1 MNESSDLPK
10 AYVLN
15 SCPFCFKLVLFLS
28 ETGLLDKLEL
38 VVLDPEA
45 DDFGATKQALIE
57 RAGKALS
64 FPNIETSPNQ
74 FKTETDDIIAMFA
87 QQYDVDVQALPTLD
101 YYQAGLM
108 KKFISLFME
117 NRELKKQLESTT

>member
-1 MNESSDLPK
+1 MNQPSVMPK

-15 SCPFCFKLVLFLS
+15 SCPFCFKLVLFLT
-28 ETGLLDKLEL
+28 EANLLDKLEL

-45 DDFGATKQALIE
+45 DDFGATKQALVE

-64 FPNIETSPNQ
+64 FPCIETEPNE
-74 FKTETDDIIAMFA
+74 FKTETDHIIAMFA
-87 QQYDVDVQALPTLD
+87 QQYGVDEQALPTLD

-108 KKFISLFME
+108 KKFIALFME
-117 NRELKKQLESTT
+117 NRELKQQLEAGN